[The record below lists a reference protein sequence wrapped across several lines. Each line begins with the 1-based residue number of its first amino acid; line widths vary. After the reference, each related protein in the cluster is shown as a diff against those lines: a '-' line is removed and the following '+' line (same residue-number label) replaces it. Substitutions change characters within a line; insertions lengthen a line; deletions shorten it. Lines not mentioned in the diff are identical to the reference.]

1 MNFSNIVK
9 SALTLFVIV
18 AIFGA
23 AAFGLNFYTAPIIEQ
38 NNAGAAND
46 RLNSVISASQLK
58 ELAGAR
64 VCVLARGGGKRGGK

>member
-23 AAFGLNFYTAPIIEQ
+23 AAFGLNF
-38 NNAGAAND
+38 
-46 RLNSVISASQLK
+46 
-58 ELAGAR
+58 
-64 VCVLARGGGKRGGK
+64 